1 MEISVIIPTWN
12 RAALLPET
20 LDAVFAQTHP
30 PLEVIVVDDG
40 STDQTA
46 EMVTER
52 YGARVRLLQIAN
64 GGDLAARNAGLAVA
78 SGRLVAFCDS
88 DDLWRPDFLAAMA
101 ALWFAEP
108 RLRAAFADFVLLR
121 DGVCGT
127 STKFADA
134 PEGFW
139 QGLRVLAP
147 EGLAA
152 FDKPIV
158 ERVIGFQPFFPSA
171 MVADRQF
178 LLALGGWDAS
188 VGRTVGT
195 DFATILLLCEHPP
208 IGIVHRPLV
217 MIRKHPGGY
226 SADVQAMNLGDAAIL
241 EHVLAR
247 RPSLRPLDQLIAE
260 SVARRRVQA
269 LEIAFARQDHAAV
282 RGIWRLLPEPSKAWP
297 LRMKAGV
304 AAWRSPWRDW
314 AVRGL
319 LAIGTLRARVSSGR
333 AARRA
338 ARCERSGRAGN
349 PAAG

>member
-12 RAALLPET
+12 RAALLPAT
-20 LDAVFAQTHP
+20 LDAVFAQTLP
-30 PLEVIVVDDG
+30 PLEVILVDDG
-40 STDQTA
+40 STDHTA
-46 EMVTER
+46 EMVTAR
-52 YGARVRLLQIAN
+52 YGERVRLLQVPN
-64 GGDLAARNAGLAVA
+64 GGDLLARNAGLAVA

-101 ALWFAEP
+101 ALWVAEP
-108 RLRAAFADFVLLR
+108 RLRAAFADFVELR
-121 DGVCGT
+121 DDVCAST
-127 STKFADA
+127 TKFAAA

-147 EGLAA
+147 DGLAA
-152 FDKPIV
+152 FDQNIV
-158 ERVIGFQPFFPSA
+158 ERVIRFQPFFPSA

-188 VGRTVGT
+188 VGRMVGT

-208 IGIVHRPLV
+208 IGVVQRPLV
-217 MIRKHPGGY
+217 MIRKHAGGY

-247 RPSLRPLDQLIAE
+247 RPSLRPLDKLIAE

-282 RGIWRLLPEPSKAWP
+282 RGIWRLLPEPCKAWP
-297 LRMKAGV
+297 LRIKAGV
-304 AAWRSPWRDW
+304 AAWPTPLREWTARL
-314 AVRGL
+314 L
-319 LAIGTLRARVSSGR
+319 LALGTLRAR
-333 AARRA
+333 
-338 ARCERSGRAGN
+338 
-349 PAAG
+349 